1 MKMTSIEITPSA
13 NLKNPC
19 NSKDEYEKVIIIN
32 SSLNCKEISSSVLN
46 YMLKSNISNL
56 DYSLPDNVVCLFY
69 EDKDHTKY
77 RNISIEMINEGYFLT
92 SVDTYTIESGKI
104 GKRDIIDDIDSSK
117 IQFMNIPNEVQEKD
131 IDVEIP
137 INGIP
142 NYYDYTLKDIFSSK
156 FREAIESGF
165 SAKVANFQL
174 YKVDK
179 TYKDSLI
186 DKYNQIIHSILL
198 GDSEKLV
205 DSINELFGKDKLKWW
220 TIASCFFESD
230 LKYNKDTEVNTNSN
244 YLNSFKILMSKVKLN
259 NSITDGE
266 FSSSLIDDDE
276 VKSMEPITEYPKV
289 ITTDNNISISNNK
302 VKLVNIFYELTF
314 PINNYKCIPLVD
326 FYRRTTTST
335 SYEDYM
341 ELICKIGGH
350 VTDFRWN
357 PWVNNPNDINI
368 DIPSLGTDGATPFD
382 MNGLIPNGFYAVDY
396 NSNLQLP
403 RNGGSDRGY
412 RFVDMVGCDWK
423 PTKKDFR
430 HNGGMGPFRGIA
442 ALHHDEARIA
452 GDLSKLKPYGYVTIS
467 EVSDIGPGGYNS
479 KYTKHISDKLIRYKN
494 TPYQSLDD
502 TPGLIKYYQPSDP
515 AFIYIDKTDTYTF
528 YNKGPSDRGDYEML
542 INGRDRG
549 CDLGGDKMIYGG
561 RLHDFYRWFDLGE
574 QVEDLRTPA
583 RFFYGTR
590 TDITSSICFKFNIN
604 IINYLLGLN
613 ILNSLGSP
621 TTGRPF
627 EISGNSFDDDN
638 VYSTGEHF
646 NYTIYKCKDGYNS
659 GVISKSE
666 DMGKVF
672 EDMDK
677 LVKPDRVNRDL
688 HFNMKFKGN
697 NSRLI
702 KSTEIN
708 NIEDKLVTETK
719 DGIVDIDFRNTSR
732 VEINDI
738 EFVRSGNIDKATING
753 KFELEFDSP
762 ENSTHFVKLISD
774 VTIINDEW
782 IIDHI
787 NHIHSNEFIK
797 DLIENVSKSI
807 SNNYKVITSFNTY
820 MMRDK
825 LIQMYG

>member
-19 NSKDEYEKVIIIN
+19 DSKDEYEKVNIIN
-32 SSLNCKEISSSVLN
+32 SSRDCKEISFSILN
-46 YMLKSNISNL
+46 YMLRSNISNL

-69 EDKDHTKY
+69 EGKDHTKY
-77 RNISIEMINEGYFLT
+77 RNISFEMINEGYFLT
-92 SVDTYTIESGKI
+92 SVEAYTIESGKI
-104 GKRDIIDDIDSSK
+104 SKSDIIDEIDSSK
-117 IQFMNIPNEVQEKD
+117 IKFANIPNKTPEKD

-142 NYYDYTLKDIFSSK
+142 NYYDYNLDDNFSAK
-156 FREAIESGF
+156 FREAIKSGF
-165 SAKVANFQL
+165 NAEVANFQL
-174 YKVDK
+174 YNVNE

-198 GDSEKLV
+198 GDSDKLIN
-205 DSINELFGKDKLKWW
+205 SINELFGKDKLKWW
-220 TIASCFFESD
+220 TIASCFFESC
-230 LKYNKDTEVNTNSN
+230 LKYNKDTEVNTNSIC
-244 YLNSFKILMSKVKLN
+244 LNSFKISKSKVKLD

-266 FSSSLIDDDE
+266 YSPSLIDIDE
-276 VKSMEPITEYPKV
+276 VKSMQSITKYPEV
-289 ITTDNNISISNNK
+289 ITKDNNISISNNK
-302 VKLVNIFYELTF
+302 VKFGNIFYELTF

-326 FYRRTTTST
+326 FHRRTIANTTHK
-335 SYEDYM
+335 DYM

-357 PWVNNPNDINI
+357 PWVNNPNGINI
-368 DIPSLGTDGATPFD
+368 SDIPSLGTSGAKPFD
-382 MNGLIPNGFYAVDY
+382 MNGLIPNGFYAIDY

-412 RFVDMVGCDWK
+412 RFVNMIGHDWK
-423 PTKKDFR
+423 PGEKDFR
-430 HNGGMGPFRGIA
+430 HNGGKGPFRGVA
-442 ALHHDEARIA
+442 ALHHDEARVT
-452 GDLSKLKPYGYVTIS
+452 GDLSDLKPLGYVTIS
-467 EVSDIGPGGYNS
+467 EVSDIGPGGYDS
-479 KYTKHISDKLIRYKN
+479 KYTKHISDKFIKIKTKAYGG
-494 TPYQSLDD
+494 LDD
-502 TPGLIKYYQPSDP
+502 DNNIIIYSRRSDP

-528 YNKGPSDRGDYEML
+528 YNKGPNGRDDYEML
-542 INGRDRG
+542 IKESG
-549 CDLGGDKMIYGG
+549 GGDKMIYGG

-574 QVEDLRTPA
+574 LVEDLRTPA

-590 TDITSSICFKFNIN
+590 TDITSSVCFKFNIN

-621 TTGRPF
+621 TTGRSF
-627 EISGNSFDDDN
+627 EISGNSFDDNN
-638 VYSTGEHF
+638 VYTTGEHF
-646 NYTIYKCKDGYNS
+646 NYTIYECKDGYNS
-659 GVISKSE
+659 GVISNSE
-666 DMGKVF
+666 DMGKIF
-672 EDMDK
+672 ENMDE

-708 NIEDKLVTETK
+708 NIEDKLVTETE
-719 DGIVDIDFRNTSR
+719 GTVVDIDFRNTSR

-738 EFVRSGNIDKATING
+738 EFVRSGDIDKATING
-753 KFELEFDSP
+753 KFNLEFDSP
-762 ENSTHFVKLISD
+762 ENSTHFVKLIRD

-782 IIDHI
+782 IISHI

-797 DLIENVSKSI
+797 NLIGNVSTSI
-807 SNNYKVITSFNTY
+807 SNNYNVITSFNTY